1 MASRLSKPDWLKV
14 RIPSGEGFAAVSSSL
29 RSRGLHT
36 VCEEAKCP
44 NKAEC
49 WGSRTATFMIL
60 GDVCTRNC
68 EFCAVKTGKAG
79 APMDEE
85 EPGKLAQAV
94 SELKLSYVVLT
105 SVDRDDLPD
114 RGSKHFADCIDA
126 IRAGN
131 PHVKIEVL
139 VPDYTAGEL
148 ASVVRSKPDVLAH
161 NIEVV
166 ERLQDKVRD
175 RRAGYA
181 KSLRTLQE
189 AKRLD
194 PLVKTK
200 SSIMLGLGETKD
212 EIFHAMDDLRKA
224 GCDILVLGQYL
235 QPTLKQIPVAEYVSP
250 EVFSQYR
257 EIALNKGFL
266 QVVSSP
272 LARTSYHA
280 AETLENSF
288 IN

>member
-114 RGSKHFADCIDA
+114 GGAAHIAA
-126 IRAGN
+126 TIRAIKGLR
-131 PHVKIEVL
+131 PGTRVEVL
-139 VPDYTAGEL
+139 VPDFHGDPAAIQTVLHARPEVFNHNVETVRRLQATVRPHAGYETSL
-148 ASVVRSKPDVLAH
+148 SVLATAAH
-161 NIEVV
+161 LAPDLPV
-166 ERLQDKVRD
+166 
-175 RRAGYA
+175 
-181 KSLRTLQE
+181 KSGLM
-189 AKRLD
+189 
-194 PLVKTK
+194 V
-200 SSIMLGLGETKD
+200 GLGETD
-212 EIFHAMDDLRKA
+212 EEVTETLADLARA
-224 GCDILVLGQYL
+224 GVALVTIGQYL
-235 QPTLKQIPVAEYVSP
+235 RPSSRHLPVDRYVP
-250 EVFSQYR
+250 PDEFETYR
-257 EIALNKGFL
+257 QVGLALGLNHVIAGPF
-266 QVVSSP
+266 VRS
-272 LARTSYHA
+272 SYHA
-280 AETLENSF
+280 EEAASQAGL
-288 IN
+288 

>member
-114 RGSKHFADCIDA
+114 GGAAHIAA
-126 IRAGN
+126 TIRAIKTLRPGTR
-131 PHVKIEVL
+131 VEVL
-139 VPDYTAGEL
+139 VPDFHGDPAAIQTVLHARPEVFNHNVETVRRLQATVRPHAGYETSL
-148 ASVVRSKPDVLAH
+148 SVLATAAH
-161 NIEVV
+161 LAPDLPV
-166 ERLQDKVRD
+166 
-175 RRAGYA
+175 
-181 KSLRTLQE
+181 KSGLM
-189 AKRLD
+189 
-194 PLVKTK
+194 V
-200 SSIMLGLGETKD
+200 GLGETD
-212 EIFHAMDDLRKA
+212 EEVTETLADLARA
-224 GCDILVLGQYL
+224 GVALVTIGQYL
-235 QPTLKQIPVAEYVSP
+235 RPSSRHLPVDRYVP
-250 EVFSQYR
+250 PDEFETYR
-257 EIALNKGFL
+257 QVGLALGLNHVIAGPF
-266 QVVSSP
+266 VRS
-272 LARTSYHA
+272 SYHA
-280 AETLENSF
+280 EEAASQAGL
-288 IN
+288 